1 MSYAAARIAHGGLD
15 ITHGRK
21 TILGPNRH
29 HQRKQAQLEA
39 SLETAHERVNTKEE
53 AVTNQQ
59 DKVAESEAKGH
70 GRRLE
75 QRQST

>member
-1 MSYAAARIAHGGLD
+1 MSSAAARIAHGGLD

-21 TILGPNRH
+21 TILGPDRH

-53 AVTNQQ
+53 AVTSQQ
-59 DKVAESEAKGH
+59 E
-70 GRRLE
+70 R
-75 QRQST
+75 